1 MRAFTQRRASDIL
14 TDTQLYFS
22 SWEPDVL
29 IDGTTFD
36 ELREEYDRNSHSVE
50 CLISSLQVR
59 PNHT

>member
-1 MRAFTQRRASDIL
+1 M
-14 TDTQLYFS
+14 DTQLYFS
-22 SWEPDVL
+22 SWDPDVL

-59 PNHT
+59 SNHT